1 MGFDLLAVLFSYWV
15 FNNLGNNVSPSV
27 ATRSQ
32 HQLVTSGPYRWIRHP
47 LYTMGMVSYVS
58 FAMLSANWAIAVLSL
73 AVFVILNI
81 RLPQEEAGLIEK
93 FGDEYREY
101 MQRTGRFLPKLG

>member
-1 MGFDLLAVLFSYWV
+1 
-15 FNNLGNNVSPSV
+15 
-27 ATRSQ
+27 
-32 HQLVTSGPYRWIRHP
+32 
-47 LYTMGMVSYVS
+47 
-58 FAMLSANWAIAVLSL
+58 MLSANWLIAALSVAL
-73 AVFVILNI
+73 FVILNI

>member
-1 MGFDLLAVLFSYWV
+1 MISY
-15 FNNLGNNVSPSV
+15 L
-27 ATRSQ
+27 
-32 HQLVTSGPYRWIRHP
+32 
-47 LYTMGMVSYVS
+47 S
-58 FAMLSANWAIAVLSL
+58 FAMLSANWLIALLSL
-73 AVFVILNI
+73 TVFVVLKV